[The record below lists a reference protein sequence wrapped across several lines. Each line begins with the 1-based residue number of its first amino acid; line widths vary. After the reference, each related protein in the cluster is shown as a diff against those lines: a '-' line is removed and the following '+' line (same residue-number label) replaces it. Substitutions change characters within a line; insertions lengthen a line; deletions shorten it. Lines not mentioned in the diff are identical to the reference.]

1 MGKPVMHKNAPWKRK
16 NLRFILQSSER
27 GGENNSVKIPL
38 KISSGCLWAFAIAC
52 SLVGKDLVKHY
63 LKI

>member
-1 MGKPVMHKNAPWKRK
+1 MHKNTPWERK

-38 KISSGCLWAFAIAC
+38 KIGSGSLWAFTVAC
-52 SLVGKDLVKHY
+52 PLVGKDLVKHY

>member
-1 MGKPVMHKNAPWKRK
+1 MGKPVMHKNASWERE
-16 NLRFILQSSER
+16 NLRFILQPSER
-27 GGENNSVKIPL
+27 SGEYYSVKIPL
-38 KISSGCLWAFAIAC
+38 KISSGSLWAFAVAC